1 MTLENLIGN
10 NFLRNKI
17 GNKQDNI
24 VEKNEV

>member
-17 GNKQDNI
+17 GNKQDNV
-24 VEKNEV
+24 VESNEA